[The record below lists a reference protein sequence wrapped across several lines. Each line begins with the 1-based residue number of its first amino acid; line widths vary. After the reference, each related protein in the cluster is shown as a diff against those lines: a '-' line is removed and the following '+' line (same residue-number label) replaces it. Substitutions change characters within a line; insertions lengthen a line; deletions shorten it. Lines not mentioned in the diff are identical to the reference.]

1 MRAGS
6 ILIIGAL
13 AAAPGAHPATA
24 CDPPPTSKL
33 GRGVCALE
41 SVPDGVRA
49 RGCMD
54 GAAWTIA
61 APPVARAAVEGSAG
75 GVLRG
80 ATLGV
85 IKQGQA
91 VDVAVSDG
99 ASLWLGVSERR
110 ECGLRPGGLVRYDWR
125 RNSVHAFRGT
135 DAGPCGFLV
144 LDLLLRDDTLW
155 VATDLGV
162 SRLRLTPEDWDEW
175 THYALAADGAALEE
189 AACGGL
195 LTVVAEAAA
204 APGGEELGQWL
215 AEFRP
220 KFVKRQR
227 RGGMRPASSRRR
239 EAE

>member
-6 ILIIGAL
+6 ILIIGVL
-13 AAAPGAHPATA
+13 AAAPGTRAATA
-24 CDPPPTSKL
+24 CDPAPTSRL

-41 SVPDGVRA
+41 SIPDGVRA
-49 RGCMD
+49 RSCMD
-54 GAAWTIA
+54 GASWTIA
-61 APPVARAAVEGSAG
+61 APPVARAAVAGSAG
-75 GVLRG
+75 GALRG

-110 ECGLRPGGLVRYDWR
+110 GCGLHPGGLVRHDWR
-125 RNSVHAFRGT
+125 RNAAHVFRGT

-162 SRLRLTPEDWDEW
+162 SRLRLAPEDWDEW
-175 THYALAADGAALEE
+175 THYSLSSDGSALEE
-189 AACGGL
+189 TACGSL
-195 LTVVAEAAA
+195 LAVVAEAAA
-204 APGGEELGQWL
+204 APGGEELGHWL

-220 KFVKRQR
+220 RFVKRLR
-227 RGGMRPASSRRR
+227 LGMRPASPRRQ